1 MIKWTR
7 ILWLAV
13 YMSKYSYA
21 SWFGG
26 NVKNDDDDA
35 GDGLFC
41 LFLCLFVLFCRLQIF
56 SNGSVQKRK
65 GDLTGG
71 KRKWLGLPGVAISQ
85 NGTGGGEIPQL
96 TIAHRR
102 RLPLIRWTLKITNL
116 KNNKTSILLSLWT
129 SPCHEWNRYKNH
141 LKDSG

>member
-1 MIKWTR
+1 MNKNPLVSRIHVEIFLCKLVWGKRQQRRRRCRRWT
-7 ILWLAV
+7 
-13 YMSKYSYA
+13 
-21 SWFGG
+21 
-26 NVKNDDDDA
+26 
-35 GDGLFC
+35 
-41 LFLCLFVLFCRLQIF
+41 FLSISLSVCLFVLFCRLQIF

-71 KRKWLGLPGVAISQ
+71 KRKWLGLPGGAISQ